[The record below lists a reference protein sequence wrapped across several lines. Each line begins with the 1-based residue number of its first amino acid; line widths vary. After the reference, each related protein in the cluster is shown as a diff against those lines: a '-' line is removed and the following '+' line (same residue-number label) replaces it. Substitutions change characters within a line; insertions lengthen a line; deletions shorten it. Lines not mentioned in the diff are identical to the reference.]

1 MSHVAIVK
9 TVHEDKEVGRWTFGT
24 GDDPESIE
32 VEKTEG
38 LNEFDQE
45 MLDGGLVK
53 NLRDFQHLV
62 VGSRGTRY
70 FDWEDDDAPQY
81 GTPNLSQTIEELRK
95 RGPDKPDEGKVEK
108 DAEVELS
115 ADGEIAKTDKAQ
127 QIVFGWA
134 YVTHDAQGRVN
145 VDKSGDFIDAVEEIE
160 KSAYDYVLSSR
171 KGDADHTNV
180 QSGRLVES
188 IVFTPDKIEK
198 MGLPA
203 GSIPLGW
210 WLGYKVD
217 DPEVW
222 KRVEKGELRAFSI
235 HGKGTRKS
243 VD

>member
-1 MSHVAIVK
+1 MP
-9 TVHEDKEVGRWTFGT
+9 DTFNVR
-24 GDDPESIE
+24 SA
-32 VEKTEG
+32 
-38 LNEFDQE
+38 
-45 MLDGGLVK
+45 MGG
-53 NLRDFQHLV
+53 
-62 VGSRGTRY
+62 
-70 FDWEDDDAPQY
+70 
-81 GTPNLSQTIEELRK
+81 
-95 RGPDKPDEGKVEK
+95 GPDILGTAVFEDGVYAGGTWDGVETRFGPFLIKKGVTMDDVQDVCRTYVFEKVGEVEK
-108 DAEVELS
+108 DAEIELS
-115 ADGEIAKTDKAQ
+115 ADGEIAKMDKKQ

-134 YVTHDAQGRVN
+134 YVTHDTEGNVN

-198 MGLPA
+198 MGIPP
-203 GSIPLGW
+203 GTVPLGW